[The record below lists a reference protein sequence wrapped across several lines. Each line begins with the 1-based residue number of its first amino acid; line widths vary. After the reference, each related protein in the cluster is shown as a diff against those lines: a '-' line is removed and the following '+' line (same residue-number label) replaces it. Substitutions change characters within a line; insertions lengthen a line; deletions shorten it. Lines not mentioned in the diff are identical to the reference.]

1 MATAAF
7 TLAAV
12 VPVFNET
19 PAALAAGVGA
29 VCWDGFAQVLV
40 ADASDNP
47 AAKQAAHALAQN
59 APALSAV
66 DCPRRGRARQMNYA
80 AGRARATH
88 LLFVHADTRLPPDA
102 AARVQDAV
110 LRGARW
116 GRFDVQLD
124 DRRAVFRMIAALINV
139 RSAVSGIATGD
150 QAIFVERGLFER
162 LRGFRDIP
170 LMEDVELSRRL
181 KKTARPH
188 RIRTPVLTSAR
199 RWREHG
205 VARTVLLMWALR
217 FLYFAGVA
225 PHRLAVWY
233 GR

>member
-1 MATAAF
+1 VAAF
-7 TLAAV
+7 TLTAV
-12 VPVFNET
+12 VPVLNEP

-29 VCWDGFAQVLV
+29 VCWDGFAQALI
-40 ADASDNP
+40 ADASDQP

-59 APALSAV
+59 KPALSVV
-66 DCPRRGRARQMNYA
+66 DCPRQGRARQMNHA
-80 AGRARATH
+80 ASLARASH
-88 LLFVHADTRLPPDA
+88 LVFVHADTRLPPDA
-102 AARVQDAV
+102 AALVQGAV

-116 GRFDVQLD
+116 GRFDVRLD
-124 DRRAVFRMIAALINV
+124 DRRAVFRMIAALMNA

-150 QAIFVERGLFER
+150 QALFVERGLFER
-162 LRGFRDIP
+162 LGGFCDIP

-188 RIRTPVLTSAR
+188 RIRTPVVTSAR

-205 VARTVLLMWALR
+205 VARTVLLMWTLR

-225 PHRLAVWY
+225 PQRLAVWY